1 MKLQV
6 FGSPYKKDVLVGT
19 EQSGTIT
26 LQSIKG
32 RSVGE
37 AKEIGE
43 LEKKANSNNL
53 DLLILVKRISKT
65 KGVTGEEVAKRL
77 DSFDLDDGIT
87 SDFLPEIKE
96 VMANQGTGIEVR
108 VLAVT
113 LMIKN
118 RLVVEEN
125 GTRKIGCSDWTTDD
139 SCNQLSEE
147 LANEVYSFYLAEAA
161 RKPYVP
167 SDKLAEGNEE
177 KEEVETALMP
187 EEVGIAIAA

>member
-19 EQSGTIT
+19 EQSGTIK

-43 LEKKANSNNL
+43 LEKQANNNNL
-53 DLLILVKRISKT
+53 DLLILIRRIAKATNVS
-65 KGVTGEEVAKRL
+65 GEEVAKRL
-77 DSFDLDDGIT
+77 DSFDLDDEIT
-87 SDFLPEIKE
+87 RDYLPEIKHVLE
-96 VMANQGTGIEVR
+96 SSGNGTEAR

-118 RLVVEEN
+118 RLVVEEGDN
-125 GTRKIGCSDWTTDD
+125 RKVGNSEWTTEDTC
-139 SCNQLSEE
+139 SQLSEE
-147 LANEVYSFYLAEAA
+147 LANEVYSFYLAESA
-161 RKPYVP
+161 RKDYIP
-167 SDKLAEGNEE
+167 SDKLAEGNDKEE
-177 KEEVETALMP
+177 KEIPLIP
-187 EEVGIAIAA
+187 EATLIAS

>member
-6 FGSPYKKDVLVGT
+6 FGSYKKDVVVGT

-53 DLLILVKRISKT
+53 DMLILIKRISKN
-65 KGVTGEEVAKRL
+65 KGVTSEEVANRL
-77 DSFDLDDGIT
+77 DSFSLDDEVT
-87 SDFLPEIKE
+87 SDFLPEIKDAL
-96 VMANQGTGIEVR
+96 ANQGTGIEVR

-118 RLVVEEN
+118 RLVTEDN
-125 GTRKIGCSDWTTDD
+125 GTRKVGCPEWTTED
-139 SCNQLSEE
+139 SCNQLPEE
-147 LANEVYSFYLAEAA
+147 LANEVYQFYLCEAA
-161 RKPYVP
+161 RKDYVP
-167 SDKLAEGNEE
+167 SDKATEGNEE
-177 KEEVETALMP
+177 KEIVMIP
-187 EEVGIAIAA
+187 EEVATAA